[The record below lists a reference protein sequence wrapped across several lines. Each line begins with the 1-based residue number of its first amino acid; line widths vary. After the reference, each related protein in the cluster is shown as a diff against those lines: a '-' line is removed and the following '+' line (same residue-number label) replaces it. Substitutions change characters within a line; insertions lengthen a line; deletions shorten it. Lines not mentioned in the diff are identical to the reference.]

1 MEKMGPSLGTTAGS
15 QTEEPSELL
24 VALDLCFPEKWVEQ
38 AENRSEV
45 EELAGGGEKKSL
57 S

>member
-1 MEKMGPSLGTTAGS
+1 MGPSLGTTAGS